1 MKAAES
7 KDSYIPILHTVSTQ
21 IGCIPQRR
29 LPSHHLILRDL
40 LVFIKCFS
48 KTSRLISHIRWFH
61 MVENWHYRLPLLYL
75 ALHDLIQLIQAPF
88 WMSIGFRKN
97 HNIHPRFFNS
107 LQEWWPDLFSSIK
120 SFFVSEG
127 ADVLLTQ
134 SGMNMISKSEASVTS
149 KAQKDVPTPSKW
161 KTLELVVGAIVGD
174 VVRPKLQDTKKFLG
188 C

>member
-7 KDSYIPILHTVSTQ
+7 KDSYIPMMLHMPSRQ

-29 LPSHHLILRDL
+29 LPSHQLMLRDL

-75 ALHDLIQLIQAPF
+75 ALHDLGQLIQATF

-107 LQEWWPDLFSSIK
+107 LQDWWPDLFSSIK
-120 SFFVSEG
+120 SFIVSEG
-127 ADVLLTQ
+127 ADALLKQ
-134 SGMNMISKSEASVTS
+134 SGMKMICKSEASVFTS
-149 KAQKDVPTPSKW
+149 EAQKDVPTPSKRKVTW
-161 KTLELVVGAIVGD
+161 SCRWSHSRGRCSSKIA
-174 VVRPKLQDTKKFLG
+174 RH
-188 C
+188 